1 MSLQKYIDD
10 YYKLFDI
17 NHPDTIFYDYI
28 SNKKTTSKQQFI
40 NRIKLFYL
48 HYSYSI
54 NNYDIDNTLLEI
66 FFMLYQC
73 INLNYSTIIFYDY
86 NHLIEIK
93 YKQIC
98 INIKFFG
105 SSIYKYIISY
115 NLCEGNCDCDSYYDF
130 YYNCG
135 YCADFV
141 KKKISMTSDCYN
153 ICSDDTL
160 NLKIKSDFTKH
171 VTWYK
176 RLLPLY
182 MSSDYASPN
191 LLNLIPE
198 DVSRYIISQYL

>member
-17 NHPDTIFYDYI
+17 NHSDKIYLDLIYFVE
-28 SNKKTTSKQQFI
+28 TTAKQQFI
-40 NRIKLFYL
+40 HKIKVFYS
-48 HYSYSI
+48 HYS
-54 NNYDIDNTLLEI
+54 YDIDNPLSEK

-73 INLNYSTIIFYDY
+73 INLKYCTMLFYDY
-86 NHLIEIK
+86 AQLIEIK

-98 INIKFFG
+98 IIIKFI
-105 SSIYKYIISY
+105 SRDKYKYIISY
-115 NLCEGNCDCDSYYDF
+115 NFCDSYYNF
-130 YYNCG
+130 YFNCD
-135 YCADFV
+135 YCDNFV
-141 KKKISMTSDCYN
+141 KKRISMTSDDYN
-153 ICSDDTL
+153 VFSDDAL

-176 RLLPLY
+176 RLLPLW
-182 MSSDYASPN
+182 MSSDYAPPN